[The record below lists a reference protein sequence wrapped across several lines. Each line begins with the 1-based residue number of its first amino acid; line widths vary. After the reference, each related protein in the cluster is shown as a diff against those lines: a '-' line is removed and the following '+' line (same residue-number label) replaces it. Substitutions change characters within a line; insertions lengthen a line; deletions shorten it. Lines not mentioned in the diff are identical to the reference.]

1 MTSRSPHPA
10 EKQCTDQELVARTLE
25 NKQEFVAIVARYEA
39 ALLRY
44 IFRMGCRSSAIAKDL
59 LQEIFIKSYL
69 HLNDY
74 DPALRFSSWIYR
86 IAHNEI
92 VTAFRKERCRPF
104 LVEQEKDLFL
114 FEKVI
119 DDFDLIV
126 EDHQAHTPDDLR
138 RALDRLDSRSREI
151 IILKFFEDKRYEEIS
166 DILQIPQ
173 GTVATLINRAKK
185 KIKHILDGR

>member
-1 MTSRSPHPA
+1 MTSRSTHP
-10 EKQCTDQELVARTLE
+10 EQKHCTDQELVARTLE
-25 NKQEFVAIVARYEA
+25 NKQEFVSIVDRYEA

-44 IFRMGCRSSAIAKDL
+44 VFRMGCRSSAIARDL
-59 LQEIFIKSYL
+59 LQEIFIKTYL

-74 DPALRFSSWIYR
+74 DPALQFSSWIYR

-92 VTAFRKERCRPF
+92 VSAFRREKSRPF
-104 LVEQEKDLFL
+104 LMEQEKDLFL

-119 DDFDLIV
+119 DDFDLIAP
-126 EDHQAHTPDDLR
+126 DHQAHTSDDLR

-166 DILQIPQ
+166 DILQIPS

-185 KIKHILDGR
+185 KLKHLLDER